1 MRKGKT
7 MKKIRI
13 KVIENCN
20 GRSWWYGICEG
31 RRQLIT
37 SLTYEYKCN
46 AVRGA
51 KAFAKRLLQQ
61 RIDIPYDPEI
71 IKQHGC

>member
-13 KVIENCN
+13 KVIEHCT
-20 GRSWWYGICEG
+20 GRRWWYGICEG
-31 RRQLIT
+31 KRQLIT
-37 SLTYEYKCN
+37 SFTYEYKCN
-46 AVRGA
+46 AIRGA
-51 KAFAKRLLQQ
+51 KAFAKR
-61 RIDIPYDPEI
+61 IEIIPYEEGI